1 MLLEP
6 GEGMDSHENPV
17 PGLGKIF
24 KDLHR
29 DVPGID
35 AVQEATV
42 GEGWSQMGKK
52 GHRDSRMIQRVTS
65 T

>member
-1 MLLEP
+1 
-6 GEGMDSHENPV
+6 MDSHENPV

-29 DVPGID
+29 DIPGID

-42 GEGWSQMGKK
+42 GEGWCQIGLRVR
-52 GHRDSRMIQRVTS
+52 RDTGTQVIRRVPS